1 VSASDWAS
9 LKAWLVSMDAVTLE
23 TQNPEDVRRL
33 DLSGKGLESLPES
46 FGMLTQLAV
55 LNLANNALSS
65 LPDSMHACKMLS
77 NLDLRRNRLET
88 LPAVIA
94 GLALRSLNVSG
105 NQLTNADAL
114 GECDTLRVLDLS
126 NNALETL
133 SGAFAQNNELRT
145 VNVSCNYLTN
155 LDDEFDVLANTE
167 RLNISGN
174 AIKSLG
180 ASVRS
185 LEALEAFE
193 AGENQIAVIDDAFF
207 SLEVET
213 IDLSSNQLRNLTLRG
228 LESLEELI
236 LDNNPFETLVISDDF
251 APYLREFSC
260 DGCGLK
266 QFLLPPSSS
275 LEVLCYS
282 SNAIAEVPEAIARYE
297 KLAELD
303 LEDNAVTEL
312 PDALANLLL
321 LQTLYVN
328 GNPLSDK
335 AKKIIEI
342 KHPEICDL
350 MMKRG
355 IVIEEAK
362 SEDLAQM
369 ASLLELL
376 FAIESDFTFDYE
388 KQLNGITRLFEY
400 EGSDLL
406 VARDGDKVVGMV
418 TMQRLISSA
427 AGDFIGQ
434 IEDLVVLEAYRKS
447 GIGSRLINKIRF
459 IAQNRGYKRIQ
470 LAADIDNDYALQ
482 FYTRRGFS
490 RTHLAIFHFKHA

>member
-1 VSASDWAS
+1 M
-9 LKAWLVSMDAVTLE
+9 SMEAIAEDTE
-23 TQNPEDVRRL
+23 KPEDVRRL
-33 DLSGKGLESLPES
+33 DLSGKALESLPES
-46 FGMLTQLAV
+46 FGALTQLAV
-55 LNLANNALSS
+55 LNLANNALST
-65 LPDSMHACKMLS
+65 LPDSMYTCEMLS
-77 NLDLRRNRLET
+77 NLDLRRNRFET
-88 LPAVIA
+88 LPAVI
-94 GLALRSLNVSG
+94 GKLSLRSLNASG
-105 NQLTNADAL
+105 NHLKNAEVLTS
-114 GECDTLRVLDLS
+114 CDSIRVLDLS
-126 NNALETL
+126 SNSLESL
-133 SGAFAQNNELRT
+133 SGAFSSENELRT
-145 VNVSCNYLTN
+145 VNVSCNYLTD
-155 LDDEFDVLANTE
+155 LDDVFQSLENAE

-174 AIKSLG
+174 AIKALG
-180 ASVRS
+180 ASVGS
-185 LEALEAFE
+185 LEALEALE
-193 AGENQIAVIDDAFF
+193 AGENQIADIDDAFF

-213 IDLSSNQLRNLTLRG
+213 IDLSSNQLRTLTLQG

-236 LDNNPFETLVISDDF
+236 LDNNPFDTLDIADDF

-266 QFLLPPSSS
+266 QFLLPPSRF

-282 SNAIAEVPEAIARYE
+282 SNAIEDVPESIAQYE

-303 LEDNAVTEL
+303 LEDNAITEL

-321 LQTLYVN
+321 LQTLYVD
-328 GNPLSDK
+328 GNPLSEK

-350 MMKRG
+350 TMKRG
-355 IVIEEAK
+355 TVIEEAK
-362 SEDLAQM
+362 AEELAQM

-376 FAIESDFTFDYE
+376 FAIESDFTFDYD
-388 KQLNGITRLFEY
+388 KQLNGITRLFDY

-406 VARDGDKVVGMV
+406 VAKDGDKVVGMV

-427 AGDFIGQ
+427 AGDYIGQ
-434 IEDLVVLEAYRKS
+434 IEDLIVLEAYRKS

-459 IAQNRGYKRIQ
+459 IAQSRGYKRIQ

-490 RTHLAIFHFKHA
+490 RTHLAIFHFKNA

>member
-1 VSASDWAS
+1 MSTSDWES
-9 LKAWLVSMDAVTLE
+9 LKAWLVSLDAIAEE
-23 TQNPEDVRRL
+23 TQKPEDVRRL
-33 DLSGKGLESLPES
+33 DLSGKALESLPET

-55 LNLANNALSS
+55 LNLAHNALSS
-65 LPDSMHACKMLS
+65 LPDSMRACEMLS
-77 NLDLRRNRLET
+77 NLDLRRNQFEA

-94 GLALRSLNVSG
+94 GLSLRSLNVSG
-105 NQLTNADAL
+105 NQLKNADAL
-114 GECDTLRVLDLS
+114 RECDTIRVLDLS
-126 NNALETL
+126 SNALVTL
-133 SGAFAQNNELRT
+133 SGAFAQDNELRT
-145 VNVSCNYLTN
+145 LNVSCNYLSD
-155 LDDEFDVLANTE
+155 LDSVFESLANAE

-174 AIKSLG
+174 ALKALG
-180 ASVRS
+180 ASVGS
-185 LEALEAFE
+185 LEALEALE
-193 AGENQIAVIDDAFF
+193 AGENQIAVIDEAFF

-213 IDLSSNQLRNLTLRG
+213 IDLSSNQLRHLTLQG
-228 LESLEELI
+228 LESLEELM
-236 LDNNPFETLVISDDF
+236 LDNNPFETLEIAEDF

-266 QFLLPPSSS
+266 QFLLPPSRF

-282 SNAIAEVPEAIARYE
+282 SNAIEEVPEAIARYE
-297 KLAELD
+297 KLRELD
-303 LEDNAVTEL
+303 LEDNAVREL

-321 LQTLYVN
+321 LQTLYVE

-350 MMKRG
+350 TMKRG
-355 IVIEEAK
+355 IVIDEAK
-362 SEDLAQM
+362 AEDLEQM
-369 ASLLELL
+369 ASLLEFL
-376 FAIESDFTFDYE
+376 FAIESDFTFDYK

-406 VARDGDKVVGMV
+406 VARDGDNVVGMV
-418 TMQRLISSA
+418 TMQRLVSSA

-434 IEDLVVLEAYRKS
+434 IEDLVVMETYRKS

-459 IAQNRGYKRIQ
+459 IAQEKGYKRIQ
-470 LAADIDNDYALQ
+470 LAADINNDYALQ

-490 RTHLAIFHFKHA
+490 RTHLAIFHFKNA